1 MNQSSHSITPT
12 STRPSRDQLP
22 CCSKTSGH
30 TNNVHHIEPKTC
42 MSATKIDFA
51 RVETTL
57 RAAGE
62 AAARLTLPLFRTPL
76 SVDNKLASGFDP
88 VTEADKGAETAI
100 RTVIAE
106 AFPDHAIIGEE
117 WGSSGN
123 SRFSWIIDP
132 VDGTRAFISGAPV
145 WGTLIGFAIDGVA
158 VAGLM
163 SQPFIG
169 EEYLAVP
176 GRSTYR
182 RGTVTEANRTSG
194 QTDLSQS
201 RVFTTTPNLF
211 RQEYWSKWEAIER
224 ATRLQRF
231 GMDCYGYALLAAG
244 HADLV
249 IEPALN
255 TYDIAALVPIIR
267 EAGGAIACWDGSEP
281 TGGGNVVAAATL
293 QLLEQALELI
303 GRS

>member
-1 MNQSSHSITPT
+1 MTT
-12 STRPSRDQLP
+12 
-22 CCSKTSGH
+22 
-30 TNNVHHIEPKTC
+30 E
-42 MSATKIDFA
+42 IDFA
-51 RVETTL
+51 KVQSVL
-57 RAAGE
+57 LAASDA
-62 AAARLTLPLFRTPL
+62 AAARTLPLFRTPL
-76 SVDNKLASGFDP
+76 TVDNKLDAGFDP

-100 RTVIAE
+100 RAVIAE

-117 WGSSGN
+117 WGTTGE

-145 WGTLIGFAIDGVA
+145 WGTLIGFAVDGVA

-169 EEYLAVP
+169 ETYLAAP
-176 GRSTYR
+176 GLSSYR
-182 RGTVTEANRTSG
+182 RGGSPMPNRTSG
-194 QTDLSQS
+194 QTELAGA

-211 RQEYWSKWEAIER
+211 QREHWDTWLAIEK

-244 HADLV
+244 HADVV
-249 IEPALN
+249 IEPYLN

-281 TGGGNVVAAATL
+281 TGGGNVVAAATPL
-293 QLLEQALELI
+293 LLERALALVN
-303 GRS
+303 G

>member
-1 MNQSSHSITPT
+1 MITA
-12 STRPSRDQLP
+12 S
-22 CCSKTSGH
+22 
-30 TNNVHHIEPKTC
+30 E
-42 MSATKIDFA
+42 IDFA
-51 RVETTL
+51 AVEATL

-76 SVDNKLASGFDP
+76 SVDNKLAGGFDP

-100 RTVIAE
+100 RAVIAE

-117 WGSSGN
+117 WGTTGN

-145 WGTLIGFAIDGVA
+145 WGTLIGFAVDGVA

-169 EEYLAVP
+169 EEFLAVP

-182 RGTVTEANRTSG
+182 RGDLHIANRTSG
-194 QTDLSQS
+194 QTDLAAA

-211 RQEYWSKWEAIER
+211 KGEHWNKWLAVEG

-244 HADLV
+244 QADLV
-249 IEPALN
+249 IEPYLN
-255 TYDIAALVPIIR
+255 TYDIAALVPVIR

-281 TGGGNVVAAATL
+281 TGGGNVIAAATPE
-293 QLLEQALELI
+293 LLEQALDLVN
-303 GRS
+303 RA

>member
-1 MNQSSHSITPT
+1 MSS
-12 STRPSRDQLP
+12 
-22 CCSKTSGH
+22 
-30 TNNVHHIEPKTC
+30 
-42 MSATKIDFA
+42 AIDFA
-51 RVETTL
+51 RVEATL
-57 RAAGE
+57 LAAAE
-62 AAARLTLPLFRTPL
+62 AAARKTLPLFRTAL
-76 SVDNKLASGFDP
+76 AVDNKLASGFDP
-88 VTEADKGAETAI
+88 VTEADKAAETAI
-100 RTVIAE
+100 RKVIAE
-106 AFPDHAIIGEE
+106 AFPDHAVIGEE
-117 WGSSGN
+117 WGTSGE
-123 SRFSWIIDP
+123 SRYSWIIDP

-145 WGTLIGFAIDGVA
+145 WGTLIGFAVDGVA

-169 EEYLAVP
+169 ETFLAVP

-182 RGTVTEANRTSG
+182 RNGATLANTTSG
-194 QTDLSQS
+194 ALDLAGA

-211 RQEYWSKWEAIER
+211 KGAHWNKWLAVEG

-281 TGGGNVVAAATL
+281 TGGGNVVAAATP
-293 QLLEQALELI
+293 QLLNRALDLI
-303 GRS
+303 NAA

>member
-1 MNQSSHSITPT
+1 MSTP
-12 STRPSRDQLP
+12 
-22 CCSKTSGH
+22 
-30 TNNVHHIEPKTC
+30 
-42 MSATKIDFA
+42 IDFA
-51 RVETTL
+51 QVQSVL
-57 RAAGE
+57 L
-62 AAARLTLPLFRTPL
+62 AAADAAAAKTLPLFRTPL
-76 SVDNKLASGFDP
+76 AVDNKLAAGFDP

-100 RTVIAE
+100 RAIIDE

-117 WGSSGN
+117 WGKTGD

-145 WGTLIGFAIDGVA
+145 WGTLIGFAVDGVA

-169 EEYLAVP
+169 ESFLAIP

-182 RGTVTEANRTSG
+182 RGEYGQVNRTSG
-194 QTDLSQS
+194 QTELAPA

-211 RQEYWSKWEAIER
+211 KGEYWGKWEAVEQ

-249 IEPALN
+249 IEPYLN

-267 EAGGAIACWDGSEP
+267 EAGGAMACWDGSEP
-281 TGGGNVVAAATL
+281 TGGGNIVAAATP
-293 QLLEQALELI
+293 QLLDAALELI
-303 GRS
+303 NAH

>member
-1 MNQSSHSITPT
+1 MPT
-12 STRPSRDQLP
+12 T
-22 CCSKTSGH
+22 
-30 TNNVHHIEPKTC
+30 
-42 MSATKIDFA
+42 IDFA
-51 RVETTL
+51 QVESVL
-57 RAAGE
+57 LAAAE
-62 AAARLTLPLFRTPL
+62 AAAACTLPLFRTAL
-76 SVDNKLASGFDP
+76 AIDNKLQAGFDP

-100 RTVIAE
+100 RAIIAQS
-106 AFPDHAIIGEE
+106 FPDHAIIGEE
-117 WGSSGN
+117 WGTTGSG
-123 SRFSWIIDP
+123 RHSWIIDP

-145 WGTLIGFAIDGVA
+145 WGTLVGFAVDGVA

-169 EEYLAVP
+169 EHFLAIP

-182 RGTVTEANRTSG
+182 RGGQTQPNRTSG
-194 QTDLSQS
+194 LCDLAAA

-211 RQEYWSKWEAIER
+211 RGEHWSKWEAVER

-281 TGGGNVVAAATL
+281 TGGGNVVAAATP
-293 QLLEQALELI
+293 QLLEKALDLI
-303 GRS
+303 NAA